1 MIALQKPVRPAT
13 GGEPAGSP
21 LFYIRGMVHMQKI
34 FLNYD
39 QQIEKL
45 RNEKNLL
52 IDNEAYAK
60 EILRQTSYYSLIG
73 GYKDIFKNPTTKKY
87 KDGTRFEDI
96 VELYYFDELLR
107 QLFLRYLIKVENGI
121 KSQVSYYFT
130 EKNGE
135 NQKEYLDTSNYNY
148 SGKKNQ
154 RDIDRLIKKLEGYVT
169 KSTDYHYI
177 NHSKKKYGNVPLW
190 VLTNALTFGNI
201 SKMYMLLPQDIQ
213 IKVSRNYQCVNEKQM
228 VSILAVLVKYRNV
241 CAHGERLFTYRT
253 ADSIPDLPI
262 HRKLKI
268 AQKGSQYVNGKNDL
282 FSVVIALRYMLN
294 DQWYKELIKELK
306 ALIDKYLKKHDSIS
320 EQELYEKMG
329 FPENWRKITRYRKQ

>member
-1 MIALQKPVRPAT
+1 M
-13 GGEPAGSP
+13 
-21 LFYIRGMVHMQKI
+21 
-34 FLNYD
+34 
-39 QQIEKL
+39 
-45 RNEKNLL
+45 
-52 IDNEAYAK
+52 
-60 EILRQTSYYSLIG
+60 
-73 GYKDIFKNPTTKKY
+73 
-87 KDGTRFEDI
+87 
-96 VELYYFDELLR
+96 ELYYFDELLR

-135 NQKEYLDTSNYNY
+135 NQKEYLDVSNYNY

-154 RDIDRLIKKLEGYVT
+154 RDIDRLVKILEGYVT
-169 KSTDYHYI
+169 KPTDYHYI
-177 NHSKKKYGNVPLW
+177 NHSQKKYGNVPLW

-201 SKMYMLLPQDIQ
+201 SKMYMLLPQNIQ

-228 VSILAVLVKYRNV
+228 VSILAVLVKFRKV

-253 ADSIPDLPI
+253 ADSISDFPI

-294 DQWYKELIKELK
+294 DQWYKEFIKEVK

>member
-1 MIALQKPVRPAT
+1 
-13 GGEPAGSP
+13 
-21 LFYIRGMVHMQKI
+21 MQKI

-45 RNEKNLL
+45 KNEKNLL

-73 GYKDIFKNPTTKKY
+73 GYKDIFKNLTTKKY

-177 NHSKKKYGNVPLW
+177 NHSQKKYGNVPLW

-228 VSILAVLVKYRNV
+228 VSVLAVLVKYRNV
-241 CAHGERLFTYRT
+241 CAYGERLFTYRT

-282 FSVVIALRYMLN
+282 FSGKL
-294 DQWYKELIKELK
+294 
-306 ALIDKYLKKHDSIS
+306 
-320 EQELYEKMG
+320 EKD
-329 FPENWRKITRYRKQ
+329 NQIQKTIRCV

>member
-45 RNEKNLL
+45 KNEKNLL

-154 RDIDRLIKKLEGYVT
+154 RDIDCLIKKLEGYVT

-177 NHSKKKYGNVPLW
+177 NDSQKKYGNVPLW

-294 DQWYKELIKELK
+294 DQWYKEFIKELK
-306 ALIDKYLKKHDSIS
+306 TLIDKYLKKHDSIS